1 VCVSDGVRC
10 GACCSWS
17 WVLLSTGGPGLL
29 SLLGAELGYW
39 TALEAEVH
47 IDVTTL
53 PNTLALLP
61 GWLAGWLAVCLSAC
75 LSVCLSLSLCLC
87 VSVSVSLSLSVLHIC
102 YGADILVAA
111 GLGWARA
118 GRASG
123 APAAADA
130 AAHDRARPASLE
142 GASAALHAHLPPVDR
157 WLLQAKLRPAK
168 GQVSL

>member
-1 VCVSDGVRC
+1 MCVSDGVRC

-61 GWLAGWLAVCLSAC
+61 GWLAGCLPVCLP
-75 LSVCLSLSLCLC
+75 VCLSLSVSVSLCLC
-87 VSVSVSLSLSVLHIC
+87 VCLSVSLCLTYMLRSR
-102 YGADILVAA
+102 YFGGRWA
-111 GLGWARA
+111 GLGSGWA
-118 GRASG
+118 G
-123 APAAADA
+123 
-130 AAHDRARPASLE
+130 
-142 GASAALHAHLPPVDR
+142 
-157 WLLQAKLRPAK
+157 
-168 GQVSL
+168 